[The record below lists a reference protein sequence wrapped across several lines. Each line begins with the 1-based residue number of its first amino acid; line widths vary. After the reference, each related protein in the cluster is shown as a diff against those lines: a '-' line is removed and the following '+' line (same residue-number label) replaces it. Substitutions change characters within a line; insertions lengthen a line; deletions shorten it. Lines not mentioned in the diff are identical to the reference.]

1 MRAEGVLPCAWNGLS
16 WGQEDGS
23 QSLAYLVRPI
33 MGFDVAFACRLHR
46 AMLRSTKYDQ
56 RRGCSAT
63 RSWLGLHI
71 LLPLVIGLE
80 QPGQLNAQSQSFCV
94 SIGDATAAGS
104 LEYTSATALCR
115 SGLQEYIA
123 VGYVSEG
130 GSSDGFICSMDT
142 LLELEWARRLSITG
156 KSFSFTDVITC
167 ADGGYAATGSIGDE
181 GVPGSH
187 DLLIARFDPAG
198 DLQWL
203 RAYGGGDEEIGVRL
217 GETAAGEL
225 RLVGNTLS
233 FGAGGRDIYVLAM
246 DHDGNLLW
254 TRTIGSPMDESG
266 NGMVMDPSG
275 AMVICSGLAQASS
288 SDVLVVA
295 LNESGDVQ
303 WSKTYSE
310 SLAMGGVDIIAA
322 PDSGYFVGGILDQGW
337 FPDAYILRLGPS
349 GTVQDAYRMDDG
361 VGEYSGLRLAYTNAN
376 TLVVASS
383 YLLYGRD
390 ATGLAL
396 WAKGFFDPGG
406 TFQTELHDVLPLDD
420 GGVLACG
427 SVSHYGIQRSYARMI
442 KARPV
447 QGLGV
452 TCCGV
457 SPSTIPFDP
466 QGPAVT
472 LVPLASGAGGTLIST
487 WTNVDI
493 ADHGTVTETCWLTSD
508 IQDHGPLEMH
518 VTAYPQPFADEV
530 AIRCATPISS
540 SASIRVIDAVGR
552 VVFEEGPVH
561 FKQGVM
567 SLSVGHLPAGTYNAL
582 LNCGDMFGA
591 VHLVKYG
598 DGR

>member
-1 MRAEGVLPCAWNGLS
+1 
-16 WGQEDGS
+16 
-23 QSLAYLVRPI
+23 
-33 MGFDVAFACRLHR
+33 
-46 AMLRSTKYDQ
+46 MLRSTKYDHP
-56 RRGCSAT
+56 RKCTAVRFWLRLHFVLSLVVGFM
-63 RSWLGLHI
+63 RSDRLI
-71 LLPLVIGLE
+71 
-80 QPGQLNAQSQSFCV
+80 AQSQSFCV

-104 LEYTSATALCR
+104 MEYTTATALCR
-115 SGLQEYIA
+115 SALQEYVA

-130 GSSDGFICSMDT
+130 GTADGFICAMDT
-142 LLELEWARRLSITG
+142 LLELQWGRRLSITG
-156 KSFSFTDVITC
+156 KSFSFTDVVTC

-181 GVPGSH
+181 GVTGAH
-187 DLLIARFDPAG
+187 DLLVARFDPAG
-198 DLQWL
+198 AMLWM
-203 RAYGGGDEEIGVRL
+203 RAYGGGAEEIGVRL

-266 NGMVMDPSG
+266 NGMVLDPSG
-275 AMVICSGLAQASS
+275 AMVISSGLAQASS

-337 FPDAYILRLGPS
+337 FPDAYILRVGPS

-390 ATGLAL
+390 TTGLAL

-406 TFQTELHDVLPLDD
+406 TFQTELYDVLPLDD

-427 SVSHYGIQRSYARMI
+427 SISHSGIQRSYARLI
-442 KARPV
+442 KALHV

-466 QGPAVT
+466 QGPIVT
-472 LVPLASGAGGTLIST
+472 LVPLTTGVGGALINS

-493 ADHGTVTETCWLTSD
+493 ADHGTVTESCSLTSD
-508 IQDHGPLEMH
+508 ILHHSPLDLQLM
-518 VTAYPQPFADEV
+518 AYPQPFVDEV
-530 AIRCATPISS
+530 AIRCPARISTP
-540 SASIRVIDAVGR
+540 ASIRLCDGLGR
-552 VVFEEGPVH
+552 VVFENSPVY
-561 FKQGVM
+561 FDQGVM
-567 SLSVGHLPAGTYNAL
+567 SLSIGHLPPGMYTAL
-582 LNCGDMFGA
+582 LSCDAMVGA
-591 VHLVKYG
+591 VRLVKYS
-598 DGR
+598 DAK